1 MKKIFMFLC
10 TCLLLISCGS
20 NNNNTKKK
28 LTKEEVANVYN
39 NIATYMND
47 LTNNNS
53 PKNIHRKYQESNDYS
68 TLDSTKAM
76 IKWAE
81 YLYKNETFV
90 YSEEFVQFKTTI
102 DNNTLKMYW
111 LTEMDI
117 ENNKFYTTLFYT
129 SIEEEAVSEEDEMLF
144 FMYFDVDYVFD
155 TDTILGF
162 EIRQAFSKI
171 NMVNIHFKYEDN
183 KFYIYEPSYS
193 GYVNRRNSSSSSVS
207 SSSNTSSNSEY
218 ISSSTSSSSTN
229 NESSSS
235 STSISTSKEQSSS
248 RPLTIDEETIIIMN
262 KYLAKLDN
270 AIIIDQDYS
279 KEYEAAMKFAFGENY

>member
-1 MKKIFMFLC
+1 MKEIFMFLC

-90 YSEEFVQFKTTI
+90 YSEEFVQFKTTV

-155 TDTILGF
+155 TDTI
-162 EIRQAFSKI
+162 
-171 NMVNIHFKYEDN
+171 
-183 KFYIYEPSYS
+183 
-193 GYVNRRNSSSSSVS
+193 
-207 SSSNTSSNSEY
+207 
-218 ISSSTSSSSTN
+218 
-229 NESSSS
+229 
-235 STSISTSKEQSSS
+235 
-248 RPLTIDEETIIIMN
+248 
-262 KYLAKLDN
+262 
-270 AIIIDQDYS
+270 
-279 KEYEAAMKFAFGENY
+279 

>member
-39 NIATYMND
+39 NIATYMSD
-47 LTNNNS
+47 LTKNNS

-102 DNNTLKMYW
+102 DNNTLKMLRYQ
-111 LTEMDI
+111 LHLVLELCTLSHQLHSLRMLHKNKQL
-117 ENNKFYTTLFYT
+117 NNHYL
-129 SIEEEAVSEEDEMLF
+129 
-144 FMYFDVDYVFD
+144 
-155 TDTILGF
+155 
-162 EIRQAFSKI
+162 
-171 NMVNIHFKYEDN
+171 
-183 KFYIYEPSYS
+183 
-193 GYVNRRNSSSSSVS
+193 
-207 SSSNTSSNSEY
+207 
-218 ISSSTSSSSTN
+218 
-229 NESSSS
+229 
-235 STSISTSKEQSSS
+235 
-248 RPLTIDEETIIIMN
+248 PLLSHII
-262 KYLAKLDN
+262 
-270 AIIIDQDYS
+270 
-279 KEYEAAMKFAFGENY
+279 F